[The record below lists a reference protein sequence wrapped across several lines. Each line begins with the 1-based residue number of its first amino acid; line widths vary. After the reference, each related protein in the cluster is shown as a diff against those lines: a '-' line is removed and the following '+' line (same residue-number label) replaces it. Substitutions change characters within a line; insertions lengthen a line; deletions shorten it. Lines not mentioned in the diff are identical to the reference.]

1 MRIALDTQSTVGRK
15 TGIGIYTTALL
26 DALRRIAPQHEFI
39 ELSLSREV
47 RMRLDRRWRWQ
58 QWTLPRA
65 AGRARSDLLHVPG
78 FDAPARK
85 RCPVVLTVHDLI
97 GMLFPHNLP
106 PVSRFYWSRWLPFS
120 VRFAD
125 HIIADSEH
133 TRQDIVRLLKIDPA
147 RLTVIPLAAGPQYR
161 PIAQADTLQVVR
173 RKHHLP
179 ERFIL
184 FVSTLEPR
192 KGIDTLLDAY
202 AALVPLASD
211 IPLVITGQHG
221 WYTEQIFAQVKQ
233 LGLETR
239 VIFTGYVPDEDLP
252 AFYNCATALAFP
264 SRYEGF
270 GLTVLEAMACG
281 TPVVCSNSSSL
292 PEVAD
297 DAALLTPPDDPAALT
312 QALLR
317 VLSDESLWQRLHVQG
332 LRQAARFSWDNT
344 ARQTLAVYE
353 QVLTRSG
360 RPSL

>member
-1 MRIALDTQSTVGRK
+1 MRIALDTQSTLGRK
-15 TGIGIYTTALL
+15 TGIGIYTAALL
-26 DALRRIAPQHEFI
+26 DALRQIAPQHEFI
-39 ELSLSREV
+39 ELNLRREV
-47 RMRLDRRWRWQ
+47 RMRLDRRLRWQ

-65 AGRARSDLLHVPG
+65 TGRARSDLLHIPG
-78 FDAPARK
+78 FDAPVRK
-85 RCPVVLTVHDLI
+85 KCPVVLTVHDLI
-97 GMLFPHNLP
+97 GMLFPQNLP

-120 VRFAD
+120 VHFAD

-133 TRQDIVRLLKIDPA
+133 TRQDIVRLLHIDPA
-147 RLTVIPLAAGPQYR
+147 RITVIPLAAGPQYQ
-161 PIAQADTLQVVR
+161 PIGRADNLQDIR

-202 AALVPLASD
+202 AALAPMAPH

-221 WYTEQIFAQVKQ
+221 WYTERIDTQVKQ

-239 VIFTGYVPDEDLP
+239 VVFTGYVPDEDLP
-252 AFYNCATALAFP
+252 AVYNCAAVLAFP

-297 DAALLTPPDDPAALT
+297 DAALLTPPGDPAALT

-317 VLSDESLWQRLHVQG
+317 VLSEDDLRQHLRVQG
-332 LRQAARFSWDNT
+332 LRQAARFSWSNT

-360 RPSL
+360 RPIL